1 MKIGL
6 NTYEQRPQFKASFAK
21 TAETKKA
28 LKAFC
33 EKDHYR
39 LYEIKTVLK
48 KAKVKDVIEI
58 SMIDNGTKWPDFIFK
73 NTATDSFVNS
83 ADRGYRDGIS
93 NLFFSNGKKVEDYE
107 PAPLTCLPTLVNKLE
122 L

>member
-39 LYEIKTVLK
+39 LYEIKTVFLFSII
-48 KAKVKDVIEI
+48 DVYILAFELI
-58 SMIDNGTKWPDFIFK
+58 LLTSILPILLF
-73 NTATDSFVNS
+73 
-83 ADRGYRDGIS
+83 
-93 NLFFSNGKKVEDYE
+93 NLLLNPF
-107 PAPLTCLPTLVNKLE
+107 LHKLHKY
-122 L
+122 